1 MSRHQFCLMLFVA
14 SVSGFLGGAITDL
27 LYQHETALAQSEE
40 ATEALPPQTEPAGSD
55 IVEELKVR
63 RLVLLDAAG
72 TVRAEFG
79 LDKDDS
85 PHINFLTQEGKVIL
99 EMGLAMEDTEN
110 PYLIFLD
117 SHERERVLV
126 SVHEDKDPEVFL
138 FDESGNLAWGAP

>member
-14 SVSGFLGGAITDL
+14 SISGFFGGAITDL
-27 LYQHETALAQSEE
+27 LYQHETALAQPGEE
-40 ATEALPPQTEPAGSD
+40 TAAASPQAESAESD

-85 PHINFLTQEGKVIL
+85 PRINFLTQEGKVIL

-117 SHERERVLV
+117 SHERERVLI

>member
-1 MSRHQFCLMLFVA
+1 MSRYQFCLMLLAA
-14 SVSGFLGGAITDL
+14 SVSGFLGGAVTDL
-27 LYQHETALAQSEE
+27 FYQHETALAQPEE
-40 ATEALPPQTEPAGSD
+40 ETAATLTPEAPGESD

-63 RLVLLDAAG
+63 RLVLLDAEG

-79 LDKDDS
+79 LDKEES
-85 PHINFLTQEGKVIL
+85 PHISFLTKEGAVIL
-99 EMGLAMEDTEN
+99 EMGLAMANTEN

-117 SHERERVLV
+117 SHERERVLI